1 MSVTDPLAQ
10 LYNYRRLSDAIV
22 TAGQPTV
29 EQFHTVAE
37 QGIEVVINLG
47 LADADYALP
56 DERGLV
62 QSLGLAYEHIPVE
75 WEQPQIEDFEQFVDC
90 MRRHEYRKR
99 LVHCAANKRVS
110 AFMAL
115 YRVLEKGRP
124 IEQAMEDL
132 EALWQPNPI
141 WQNFIARV
149 LKKADNL
156 SDPG

>member
-1 MSVTDPLAQ
+1 MSATDPLTE
-10 LYNYRRLSDAIV
+10 LYNYRQISDEIV

-29 EQFHTVAE
+29 EQFSTIAQ

-62 QSLGLAYEHIPVE
+62 QSLGLVYEHIPVE
-75 WEQPQIEDFEQFVDC
+75 WEQPKVEDFEQFADC
-90 MRRHEYRKR
+90 MRRHQHQKR

-110 AFMAL
+110 TFMAL
-115 YRVLEKGRP
+115 YRVLEEGRP

-132 EALWQPNPI
+132 EAVWQPNPI

-149 LKKADNL
+149 LQKADNL
-156 SDPG
+156 

>member
-1 MSVTDPLAQ
+1 MSATDPLTE

-29 EQFHTVAE
+29 EQFAIVAQ
-37 QGIEVVINLG
+37 QGVEVVINLG

-62 QSLGLAYEHIPVE
+62 QSLGLVYEPIPVQ
-75 WEQPQIEDFEQFVDC
+75 WEQPKVEDFEQFADC
-90 MRRHEYRKR
+90 MRRHEHQKR

-115 YRVLEKGRP
+115 YRILEGGWPVKL
-124 IEQAMEDL
+124 AMEEL
-132 EALWQPNPI
+132 EAVWDPNPI
-141 WQNFIARV
+141 WQNFMAQM
-149 LKKADNL
+149 LQND
-156 SDPG
+156 DPL